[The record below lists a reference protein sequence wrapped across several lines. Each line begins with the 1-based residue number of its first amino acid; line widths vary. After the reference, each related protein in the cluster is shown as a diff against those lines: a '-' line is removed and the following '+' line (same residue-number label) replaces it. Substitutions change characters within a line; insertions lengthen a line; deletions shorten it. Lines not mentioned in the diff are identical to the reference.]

1 MGIYFI
7 ILSMRSYPANV
18 HCLIPDKHHCYYS
31 IAKLTQ
37 LDMALKAGV
46 GLRFIRELEQGR
58 FTGSRGILG
67 LTASAPMTGRLSLN
81 ILRVELMPEN
91 KKP

>member
-1 MGIYFI
+1 MQLYEFVK
-7 ILSMRSYPANV
+7 ANR
-18 HCLIPDKHHCYYS
+18 KA
-31 IAKLTQ
+31 AKLTQ
-37 LDMALKAGV
+37 PELAAKAGE

-58 FTGSRGILG
+58 FTGSWVILG